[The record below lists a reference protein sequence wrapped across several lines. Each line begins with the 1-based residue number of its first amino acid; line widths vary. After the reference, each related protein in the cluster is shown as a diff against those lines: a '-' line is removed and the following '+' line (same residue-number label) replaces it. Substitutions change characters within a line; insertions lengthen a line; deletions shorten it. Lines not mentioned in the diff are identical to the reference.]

1 MKRVQVDE
9 LLSTLLIVPLLLSPF
24 ISSALE
30 GIGPGPP
37 PSIKTLILAIFYLGL
52 NSPFWPSGQHP
63 IVPSQVK
70 QPPLNP
76 QSTDSVVLCRTS
88 LYCVKL

>member
-1 MKRVQVDE
+1 MKRLQVDE
-9 LLSTLLIVPLLLSPF
+9 LLSMLLIVPLLLLSPF

-30 GIGPGPP
+30 GIGPGPL

-52 NSPFWPSGQHP
+52 NSPYWPSGQHP
-63 IVPSQVK
+63 IVPSQVQ

-76 QSTDSVVLCRTS
+76 QSTDSGCL
-88 LYCVKL
+88 